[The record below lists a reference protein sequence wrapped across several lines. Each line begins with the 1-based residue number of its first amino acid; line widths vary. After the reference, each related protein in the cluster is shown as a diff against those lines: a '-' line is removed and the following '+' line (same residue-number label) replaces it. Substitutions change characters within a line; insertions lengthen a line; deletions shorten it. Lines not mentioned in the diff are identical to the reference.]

1 METRIFVTR
10 PLPAH
15 TTELLKAKGYSVDCN
30 PKDVAL
36 SQKQLI
42 RYLTKKPYDVVL
54 TLLTDK
60 IDAVVFDA
68 APSVKLYANYATGYD
83 NIDIVEAK
91 KRGIVVT
98 NAPTEESAIAV
109 AEHTIA
115 LLLTLSTR
123 IREADDF
130 VRRGKF
136 VGWAPALFVGTRIKG
151 KTLALVGCGA
161 IGQKV
166 AALASALGM
175 NIVYT
180 DVKRNDAIETAY
192 GAKYYESLDAL
203 LPVAD
208 VVSIHVPLL
217 PTTHHLF
224 DRARISQMK
233 PTAYL
238 VNTSRGPVIDER
250 ALEDALY
257 EKKIAGAGLDVFEY
271 EPDIRKKLRRLPTVV
286 LTPHIASATIEA
298 RTAMTEIVVQTVV
311 EFFEGRTPAHTVTN

>member
-60 IDAVVFDA
+60 IDTSVFDA

-91 KRGIVVT
+91 KRGIMVT

-115 LLLTLSTR
+115 LLLTLCTR

-136 VGWAPALFVGTRIKG
+136 TGWSPSQFIGSRITG

-166 AALASALGM
+166 ASLAHALGM
-175 NIVYT
+175 QVIYT
-180 DVKRNDAIETAY
+180 DVKRNDAIETTY

-224 DRARISQMK
+224 DKVRILQMK
-233 PTAYL
+233 PTAL
-238 VNTSRGPVIDER
+238 LINTSRGPVIDER

-271 EPDIRKKLRRLPTVV
+271 EPDIRKKLRRLPNVV

-311 EFFEGRTPAHTVTN
+311 EFFEGRTPPHTVTN